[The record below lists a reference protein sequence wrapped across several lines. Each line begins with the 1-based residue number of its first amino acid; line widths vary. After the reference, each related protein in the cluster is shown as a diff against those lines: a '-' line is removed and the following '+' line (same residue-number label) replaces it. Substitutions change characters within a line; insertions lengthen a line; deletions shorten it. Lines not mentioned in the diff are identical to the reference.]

1 MQSSPESSELL
12 RALWTLDVLGK
23 KPGDFIEPRAMRDR
37 IESLSK
43 LPPLPEIARR
53 VLELKSDP
61 YCDAAKL
68 AQVVE
73 LDPALAAQVI
83 RWANSPLYGHC
94 RKILSVKDAI
104 VVALGFD
111 QVFYLAFGL
120 CSLKPLQAPTEGI
133 LGKRFFW
140 RQTLAGS
147 ALMQKLASLLDA
159 DERPDVATVHLVY
172 LLHNTG
178 HLLLAHLFRNEF
190 DYLVRLLEAN
200 DQVPLL
206 RMEQFALG
214 ADHGQMGAWLM
225 QSWNIPE
232 YLQTIVRH
240 HHNPFYRGDHEK
252 MVWLTCLTDHLLGQI
267 GIGDARHLS
276 LSDTPLYR
284 NLQIDPQKA
293 AECLQ
298 KIAEAQ
304 KELNQAVACL
314 V

>member
-1 MQSSPESSELL
+1 MQPSLESANLL

-23 KPGDFIEPRAMRDR
+23 KPGDFTEPRAMRDR
-37 IESLSK
+37 IESLRK
-43 LPPLPEIARR
+43 LPPMPEIARR
-53 VLELKSDP
+53 VLELRSDP
-61 YCDAAKL
+61 YCDADKL

-73 LDPALAAQVI
+73 LDPALATQVI
-83 RWANSPLYGHC
+83 RWANSPLYGHR
-94 RKILSVKDAI
+94 RKTLSVKDAI

-147 ALMQKLASLLDA
+147 ALMQKLSVLLDA

-178 HLLLAHLFRNEF
+178 HLLLAHLFRSEF
-190 DYLVRLLEAN
+190 DYLVQLLEAN
-200 DQVPLL
+200 GQVPLL

-214 ADHGQMGAWLM
+214 VDHGQLGAWLM
-225 QSWNIPE
+225 HSWNIPE
-232 YLQTIVRH
+232 SIQTIVRH

-267 GIGDARHLS
+267 GIGDARQMS
-276 LSDTPLYR
+276 LADTPLYR
-284 NLQIDPQKA
+284 NLQIDPRHA

-298 KIAEAQ
+298 QIAEAQ
-304 KELNQAVACL
+304 EELDRAVACL
-314 V
+314 I